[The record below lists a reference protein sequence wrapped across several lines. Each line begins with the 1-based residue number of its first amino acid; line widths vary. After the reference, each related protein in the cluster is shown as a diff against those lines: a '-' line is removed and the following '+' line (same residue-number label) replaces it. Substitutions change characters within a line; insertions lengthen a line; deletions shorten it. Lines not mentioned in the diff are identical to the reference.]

1 MSLDERAIQRALGE
15 KLYLKNTCIPN
26 LTMYDSIEREY
37 ESDFVYFNYKNQ
49 DFLTEVEIKTNIE
62 DFRNDFKKH
71 RFHDDKHVKY
81 LYYAFPRYL
90 YGAFKDEIE
99 EKCKS
104 VGAGVISITGTATVR
119 MDNPSS
125 YLVTYEKK
133 AKARPRYVPL
143 TDKDKLKIMRI
154 GCMKWVTR

>member
-1 MSLDERAIQRALGE
+1 MFDESGIQRALGE
-15 KLYLKNTCIPN
+15 KLCLKNICIPN
-26 LTMYDSIEREY
+26 LTMYNPNEREY
-37 ESDFVYFNYKNQ
+37 EADFIYFNLNK
-49 DFLTEVEIKTNIE
+49 DFLTEVEIKINIE

-119 MDNPSS
+119 MENPSS

-133 AKARPRYVPL
+133 AKARSRYTPL
-143 TDKDKLKIMRI
+143 TDMDKLKIMRI
-154 GCMKWVTR
+154 GCMKWVKR